1 MADRMGG
8 PGGPG
13 ARAERSAHPAATP
26 PLRALAAL
34 GRCSRAVRPRW
45 VNAWRR
51 IIVTPRSGWV
61 YGLSLPTTRVL
72 TRTRQSQ
79 NVRATGGRSASLTAQ
94 IICNLAL

>member
-1 MADRMGG
+1 MGG

-13 ARAERSAHPAATP
+13 AHAEPNGPLTP
-26 PLRALAAL
+26 PPLPHCALAAL